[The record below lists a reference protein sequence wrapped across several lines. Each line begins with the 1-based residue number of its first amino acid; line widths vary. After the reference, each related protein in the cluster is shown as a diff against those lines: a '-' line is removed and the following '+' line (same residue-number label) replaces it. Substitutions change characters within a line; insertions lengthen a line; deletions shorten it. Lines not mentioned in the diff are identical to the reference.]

1 MELRHLRYFVAVAE
15 SLHFGQAAAKLQIAQ
30 PSLSHQIRQL
40 EAELQTTLLRRTK
53 RRVELTDAGRAFL
66 EDARD
71 ILARTDRAAISARRV
86 GGGSSQLLRVGIGYG
101 MDHSTVAMAV
111 SEFSSRCPGLHV
123 ELRTMSVPSQLAS
136 LLDRR
141 LEVGF
146 VRPPVNDPALATE
159 VLIREPLVAALPRNH
174 RLASK
179 GRVSLST
186 LVDEPFVLVQRE
198 TAPVFHEAVIRACRE
213 AGFAPHA
220 PHEADHL
227 QTVIRMVAAGSG
239 VSLVPASARKIR
251 EHRVVYR
258 SLHPPPPNLE
268 TAVAWRRDN
277 ASPMLTE
284 FVEVARRALARNQR
298 NHRATRQFASRA

>member
-53 RRVELTDAGRAFL
+53 RRVELTDAGRLFL
-66 EDARD
+66 EEARD
-71 ILARTDRAAISARRV
+71 ILARTDRAALIARRV
-86 GGGSSQLLRVGIGYG
+86 GGGSSQPLRVGIAYG
-101 MDHSTVAMAV
+101 MDHSTIAMAV
-111 SEFSSRCPGLHV
+111 SEFSNRCPGLHV
-123 ELRTMSVPSQLAS
+123 EVRTMPVPSQLAA

-146 VRPPVNDPALATE
+146 VRPPVHDSAFGIE
-159 VLIREPLVAALPRNH
+159 VLLSEPLVVSLPRNH

-179 GRVSLST
+179 ARVSLST

-198 TAPVFHEAVIRACRE
+198 TAPVFHEAVLRACRE

-227 QTVIRMVAAGSG
+227 QTVIRLVAAGSG

-258 SLHPPPPNLE
+258 SLHAPPPNLE

-277 ASPMLTE
+277 ALPMLAE
-284 FVEVARRALARNQR
+284 FVRVARWAFARDHGTSKSR
-298 NHRATRQFASRA
+298 ND